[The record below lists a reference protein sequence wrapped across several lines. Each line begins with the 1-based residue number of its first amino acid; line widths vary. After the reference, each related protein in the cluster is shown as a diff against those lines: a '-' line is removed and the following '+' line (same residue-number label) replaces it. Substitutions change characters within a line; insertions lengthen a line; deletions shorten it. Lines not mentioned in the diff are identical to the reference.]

1 VTALDR
7 NRFVGGNCVRDAA
20 SIAGRRNDDDIV
32 LAGQRFDECFNAGRI
47 DAVVVSDQNAQ
58 AFYAGTK
65 RSASPSM
72 Q

>member
-32 LAGQRFDECFNAGRI
+32 LDECFNAGRI